1 MTPIHPLLLVTLLLM
16 GSNTMALDIS
26 SLWDHSKP
34 ELSEQRFRD
43 ALKTASENDA
53 LILQTQIART
63 YGVRKD
69 FVRAR
74 EVLGAISGPVKSGS
88 PEAQV
93 RYFLELGRTY
103 ASAAHPP
110 DAQTPENKKMART
123 LYTQAFEAAQR
134 ARLDYLAID
143 ALHMM
148 AFVDTETKSQL
159 DWDLKALA
167 YMEGSSQPEAKKWE
181 GSLRNN
187 VGYAKHLLGQYDEAL
202 VQFRLSLAAHER
214 AGSVRSARIAHWMI
228 AWTLRAQGRFQEA
241 IDIQLRLER
250 EWAQA
255 GEPDPYVFEELEH
268 LYRATNDSARADAY
282 ATKLRDSRKEVD
294 KP

>member
-1 MTPIHPLLLVTLLLM
+1 MT
-16 GSNTMALDIS
+16 LDVS

-43 ALKTASENDA
+43 AMKTASADDA

-69 FVRAR
+69 FARAR
-74 EVLGAISGPVKSGS
+74 EVLASIKDPVRNGS

-93 RYFLELGRTY
+93 RYLLELGRTY

-110 DAQTPENKKMART
+110 EAQTPENKKMAGS
-123 LYTQAFEAAQR
+123 LYTQAFDAAQK

-148 AFVDTETKSQL
+148 SFVDTEPKSQL
-159 DWDLKALA
+159 DWDLKAVA
-167 YMEGSSQPEAKKWE
+167 YMEGSSQLEAKKWE

-228 AWTLRAQGRFQEA
+228 AWTLRAQGKFQEA

-255 GEPDPYVFEELEH
+255 GDPDPYVFEELEH
-268 LYRATNDSARADAY
+268 LYRATKDSVRADSY
-282 ATKLRDSRKEVD
+282 ATKLRNSRK
-294 KP
+294 PQ